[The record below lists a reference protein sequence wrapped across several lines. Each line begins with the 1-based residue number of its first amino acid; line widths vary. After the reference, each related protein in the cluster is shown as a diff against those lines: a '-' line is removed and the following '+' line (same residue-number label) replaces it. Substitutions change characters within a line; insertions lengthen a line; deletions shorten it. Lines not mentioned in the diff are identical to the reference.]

1 LPRPARGA
9 ITLHM
14 TAARVGSQ
22 LLPIDWGAISP
33 LRLKASLVAEGVYS
47 GMHRSRRRGAG
58 VEFGGQRPYVPGDDL
73 RFLDR
78 RSLMRHDRLMVRQFE
93 TETERAIWI
102 CVDASASMAY
112 KSPDAPGAKLAY
124 AALLGA
130 ALTRVAIAGS
140 DPVGLVWLG
149 GSKLEDV
156 GSSFGSA
163 AFERIVS
170 RLERATASGDLAEDA
185 DTVERCVRVL
195 ARRAGRGSV
204 VVLFSD
210 LLDLPADGLEPVIA
224 LASGPRALVMVQVL
238 DPRERDLSFRGKVR
252 LRPIEGKGVVVTDA
266 DAVRKDYQQRLEE
279 HVGAYQ
285 KRLESEGARLVRCCS
300 TDDPI
305 TVVRSILEAV
315 MEARR

>member
-1 LPRPARGA
+1 LQPVLGGV
-9 ITLHM
+9 ITESM
-14 TAARVGSQ
+14 PAARVGSQ

-93 TETERAIWI
+93 TETERATWI
-102 CVDASASMAY
+102 CLDASASMAY
-112 KSPDAPGAKLAY
+112 RSPEAPGAKLAY

-130 ALTRVAIAGS
+130 ALTRVAIAGQ

-149 GSKLEDV
+149 GKDLRDV
-156 GSSFGSA
+156 GATFGNA

-170 RLERATASGDLAEDA
+170 RLETATASGDLADDLES
-185 DTVERCVRVL
+185 VRRSVRVL

-204 VVLFSD
+204 VLVFSD
-210 LLDLPADGLEPVIA
+210 LLDLPEEALDTVA
-224 LASGPRALVMVQVL
+224 SLASGPRALVMVQVL

-266 DAVRKDYQQRLEE
+266 DAVRRDYLLRLEE
-279 HVGAYQ
+279 HAGMY
-285 KRLESEGARLVRCCS
+285 KRRLETEGGRLVRCCS
-300 TDDPI
+300 SDEPI